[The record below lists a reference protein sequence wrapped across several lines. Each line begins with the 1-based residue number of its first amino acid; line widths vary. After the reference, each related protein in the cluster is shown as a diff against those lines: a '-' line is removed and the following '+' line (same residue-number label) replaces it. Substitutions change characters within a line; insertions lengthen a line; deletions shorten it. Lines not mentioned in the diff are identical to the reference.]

1 MAALPGSA
9 RDAPAPSPGQS
20 VLPPGAANA
29 SAWGW
34 DVLHAMRDCD
44 APLAETATVLARQTG
59 LCGRLG
65 LQEDRLRA
73 FMVDIERLYDN
84 NLPYHNAFHAADVIA
99 GAMYLVS
106 RASSHNWRNY
116 ELLALFVAAAGHDAG
131 HGGRNN
137 AFLKAV
143 GHPLASEYP
152 TSPLEHFHANKIRE
166 SLKKTGLLASC
177 DALSAEERER
187 ALYYIDELVLATDM
201 VQHAHNLTRL
211 TASHD
216 ESRPDDISG
225 RLSKLAVLLK
235 LADLGNVVRP
245 LDIANAW
252 AVRILEEFGEQAAE
266 ERAFAEANASPGVG
280 LGANGEMVTT
290 FGETLADHQLG
301 FLDKVVRPMIERVSD
316 ILFDKAC
323 KEELLGHAQR
333 NHDAWAWQLRPKEE
347 AAKQL
352 QDTRQ
357 ERRIE
362 RAIWR
367 TMRFANGHSTK
378 DSSEGSVRITS
389 TSARKEP
396 AVVPLL
402 KPGVEA
408 GNDFLAFSTEVG
420 QGFSAAPYPKNEAER
435 VRFIKSLKAVGT
447 LARGGLYDAITSLA
461 ASIFHMPL
469 CFFTLVD
476 ETRQYFVSEH
486 GMEIGSTDRSC
497 SFCSWMLA
505 PEDEHTLVV
514 HDAESDPRFRTNP
527 LVIGPPYIRFYF
539 GAPVV
544 IRAGSVEGLVKDTR
558 IGALCILDSKA
569 HSVDAVSA
577 EQRRVLQELAN
588 ALAKQVA
595 VTHAGK
601 LASFALAASRS
612 EAGGACAR
620 ASAR

>member
-1 MAALPGSA
+1 
-9 RDAPAPSPGQS
+9 
-20 VLPPGAANA
+20 
-29 SAWGW
+29 
-34 DVLHAMRDCD
+34 
-44 APLAETATVLARQTG
+44 
-59 LCGRLG
+59 
-65 LQEDRLRA
+65 
-73 FMVDIERLYDN
+73 
-84 NLPYHNAFHAADVIA
+84 
-99 GAMYLVS
+99 
-106 RASSHNWRNY
+106 
-116 ELLALFVAAAGHDAG
+116 
-131 HGGRNN
+131 
-137 AFLKAV
+137 
-143 GHPLASEYP
+143 
-152 TSPLEHFHANKIRE
+152 
-166 SLKKTGLLASC
+166 
-177 DALSAEERER
+177 
-187 ALYYIDELVLATDM
+187 
-201 VQHAHNLTRL
+201 
-211 TASHD
+211 
-216 ESRPDDISG
+216 
-225 RLSKLAVLLK
+225 
-235 LADLGNVVRP
+235 
-245 LDIANAW
+245 
-252 AVRILEEFGEQAAE
+252 
-266 ERAFAEANASPGVG
+266 
-280 LGANGEMVTT
+280 
-290 FGETLADHQLG
+290 
-301 FLDKVVRPMIERVSD
+301 
-316 ILFDKAC
+316 
-323 KEELLGHAQR
+323 
-333 NHDAWAWQLRPKEE
+333 
-347 AAKQL
+347 
-352 QDTRQ
+352 
-357 ERRIE
+357 
-362 RAIWR
+362 
-367 TMRFANGHSTK
+367 MRFANGHSTK